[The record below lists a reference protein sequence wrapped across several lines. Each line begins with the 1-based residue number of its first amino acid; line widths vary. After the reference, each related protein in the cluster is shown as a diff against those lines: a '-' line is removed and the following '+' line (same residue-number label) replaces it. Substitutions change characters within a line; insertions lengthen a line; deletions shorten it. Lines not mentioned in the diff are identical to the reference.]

1 MIQSAFQHRRL
12 SSMLPRTSSPRL
24 LATLVLSCIAFTG
37 CAKGQVQA
45 EKAEAQIACASPR
58 PEMCT
63 KEYMPVCASEDTGI
77 RCVTTPCPSVESKT
91 YGNAC
96 DACSNPKVT
105 GYRPGSCA
113 DSKRDSQR

>member
-1 MIQSAFQHRRL
+1 
-12 SSMLPRTSSPRL
+12 MLPRMSTLRL
-24 LATLVLSCIAFTG
+24 LATLVLSCAAIAG
-37 CAKGQVQA
+37 CAKGQMQT
-45 EKAEAQIACASPR
+45 ETAEAQIACTNPR

-63 KEYMPVCASEDTGI
+63 KEYMPVCASEDSGI
-77 RCVTTPCPSVESKT
+77 RCVTTPCPSVELKT

-113 DSKRDSQR
+113 ASKGNSKR